1 VFFTTDSLDP
11 VARRIGYLVGASTG
25 KKGRG
30 IVPIFGRPSYGLE
43 MLQQGCLVVILK
55 MAGEEDPGCYPLWV
69 LGSPPKSYSAG
80 FVTGSKTLWACRCW

>member
-43 MLQQGCLVVILK
+43 MLQQGCLVVILR
-55 MAGEEDPGCYPLWV
+55 W
-69 LGSPPKSYSAG
+69 LGKKTRVATLCG
-80 FVTGSKTLWACRCW
+80 FWGVPQNRIPQDS